1 MINKIKELGDN
12 LKLLQGHDRLQ
23 YLVDKAKE
31 INPLPEELKIEKNRI
46 HGCASNL
53 WIVGGVTK
61 ENTMKYYV
69 DGESH
74 ITKGTAK
81 LIIDIVNDEKQ
92 SEVAK
97 LNVEDFTVLG
107 IKELLTIQRQN
118 GLGHLLDRI
127 IKIANELY

>member
-1 MINKIKELGDN
+1 M
-12 LKLLQGHDRLQ
+12 
-23 YLVDKAKE
+23 AAMA
-31 INPLPEELKIEKNRI
+31 PFSMP
-46 HGCASNL
+46 A
-53 WIVGGVTK
+53 
-61 ENTMKYYV
+61 
-69 DGESH
+69 GESH

-118 GLGHLLDRI
+118 GLGHLLNRI
-127 IKIANELY
+127 IKIAKVDIKKQPQE

>member
-1 MINKIKELGDN
+1 M
-12 LKLLQGHDRLQ
+12 
-23 YLVDKAKE
+23 VDKGKE
-31 INPLPEELKIEKNRI
+31 IKPLPEELKIEKNRI

-107 IKELLTIQRQN
+107 IK
-118 GLGHLLDRI
+118 
-127 IKIANELY
+127 

>member
-31 INPLPEELKIEKNRI
+31 IKPLPEELKIEKNRI
-46 HGCASNL
+46 HACASNL

-74 ITKGTAK
+74 FTKGTAK

>member
-1 MINKIKELGDN
+1 
-12 LKLLQGHDRLQ
+12 
-23 YLVDKAKE
+23 
-31 INPLPEELKIEKNRI
+31 
-46 HGCASNL
+46 
-53 WIVGGVTK
+53 
-61 ENTMKYYV
+61 MKYYV
-69 DGESH
+69 DCESH

>member
-1 MINKIKELGDN
+1 MLKKRFRLI
-12 LKLLQGHDRLQ
+12 KLLQLLRD
-23 YLVDKAKE
+23 
-31 INPLPEELKIEKNRI
+31 
-46 HGCASNL
+46 
-53 WIVGGVTK
+53 K
-61 ENTMKYYV
+61 ENNAKQDMLT
-69 DGESH
+69 E
-74 ITKGTAK
+74 ITGIQKSGAGQAINQVIGTY
-81 LIIDIVNDEKQ
+81 EQ